1 MDSGIRTL
9 GRRLRAAL
17 VAGGLAT
24 AVATATVAAPVLAAD
39 QPTTTQTP
47 PTPPTT
53 AAERPIHGRQVHG
66 VVEEVKDAT
75 TFVLRTEKH
84 GKVTVEFKGATV
96 KGRGHDRGKA
106 RAYQVASVQDLAKG
120 DRVVALGHLSEDA
133 TKFVAKRV
141 YKLPTKVAKKVQH
154 TTGTF
159 AAYTRDGADKLTITL
174 ADGTTQSFSV
184 TPQTRVRSPD
194 GLTLVDVA
202 NLSNTTKLTV
212 VSKDGTATAI
222 VIPPT
227 APRA

>member
-1 MDSGIRTL
+1 MRSGIRSL
-9 GRRLRAAL
+9 SRRLQAAL

-24 AVATATVAAPVLAAD
+24 ALATAMVAAPAFAAD
-39 QPTTTQTP
+39 PTTTKPPPQTP
-47 PTPPTT
+47 PTP

-66 VVEEVKDAT
+66 VVEEIKDAT

-84 GKVTVEFKGATV
+84 GHVTVEFKGAEVT
-96 KGRGHDRGKA
+96 GRGHLRGKA
-106 RAYQVASVQDLAKG
+106 RAFQVASVQDLAKG
-120 DRVVALGHLSEDA
+120 DRVVAQGRPSEDG

-141 YKLPTKVAKKVQH
+141 HKLPPKVAKKVQH

-159 AAYTRDGADKLTITL
+159 AFYARDGADKLTLTL
-174 ADGTTQSFSV
+174 ADGTTQTFTV
-184 TPQTRVRSPD
+184 TPQTRVRSSD

-202 NLSNTTKLTV
+202 SLPTTTKLTV

-227 APRA
+227 A